1 MKKRVI
7 VYRTPSGRSPVLK
20 FLGELGDRARGRVE
34 ADIDFLE
41 EEPGIE
47 IGEPTYEHLRGPLWE
62 IRTPT
67 QEGAIRVLFGVDGD
81 DAVLLHALK
90 KKKRRLDPKD
100 LTLAEKRFKDYLA
113 RK

>member
-7 VYRTPSGRSPVLK
+7 VYLTPSGRSPVLK
-20 FLGELGDRARGRVE
+20 FLEDLSDRVRGRVE

-41 EEPGIE
+41 HEPGIE
-47 IGEPTYEHLRGPLWE
+47 IGEPTYKHLRGPIWE

-67 QEGAIRVLFGVDGD
+67 HEGDIRVLFGVDGD
-81 DAVLLHALK
+81 DAVLVHALK
-90 KKKRRLDPKD
+90 KKQRRLDPKD
-100 LTLAEKRFKDYLA
+100 LTLAEKRFKEYLA